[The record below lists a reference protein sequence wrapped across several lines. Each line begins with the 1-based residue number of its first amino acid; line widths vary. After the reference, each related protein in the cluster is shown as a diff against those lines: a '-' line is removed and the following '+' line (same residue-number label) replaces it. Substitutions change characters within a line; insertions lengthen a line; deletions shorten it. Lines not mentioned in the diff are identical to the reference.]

1 LVAQIETLA
10 ARARIR
16 LEDPGRRP
24 AAEPGERRPGPDATL
39 TRREREVLAEVATG
53 LSNREIGRRL
63 YISER
68 TAGVHVSR
76 ILAKLH
82 ARTRVEATAIY
93 LRSEQDGTSFGG
105 S

>member
-1 LVAQIETLA
+1 LAARIENLA
-10 ARARIR
+10 ARARIG
-16 LEDPGRRP
+16 LEDSGRQPGP
-24 AAEPGERRPGPDATL
+24 GPGERRSRADASL
-39 TRREREVLAEVATG
+39 TQREREVLAEMATG

-82 ARTRVEATAIY
+82 ARSRVEATAIY
-93 LRSEQDGTSFGG
+93 LRGEPDGTRSGRT
-105 S
+105 